1 MILGYVAALREDILF
16 QIHNG
21 NQNSTGL
28 TIRWASSGGGPENH
42 LWSEHGLA
50 SRKHLLHRVKD
61 KCVPL
66 HGEAEEKH
74 EKQRSLVPSILDGIA
89 GISIFSGV
97 LALGISILSNFQT
110 PSATRSSIAF
120 FSTPLSLHLDS

>member
-1 MILGYVAALREDILF
+1 MVALQDAKQFKFD
-16 QIHNG
+16 NG
-21 NQNSTGL
+21 NKNST
-28 TIRWASSGGGPENH
+28 ASTVH
-42 LWSEHGLA
+42 LFPSEGDLGSHTWCGHGL
-50 SRKHLLHRVKD
+50 SSKKHLLHLVKD

-74 EKQRSLVPSILDGIA
+74 EKQRSCDPSILDGIA

-97 LALGISILSNFQT
+97 LALGISIFSNFLT
-110 PSATRSSIAF
+110 PSATRSLIAF